1 MMDLQICP
9 LSDVQDREKLHR
21 KKKHVNFFIKTGKSK
36 HVE

>member
-1 MMDLQICP
+1 MMDLQICL

-21 KKKHVNFFIKTGKSK
+21 KRNVNFFTETGKSK